1 MPTFHEEAGK
11 GDFRRKEDRK
21 TIESNWDKIDWSKKV
36 EKKEDSGLIENNSG
50 CSNASESVP
59 DGE

>member
-1 MPTFHEEAGK
+1 MTTFHEDAGK
-11 GDFRRKEDRK
+11 GDHRRVEDRK
-21 TIESNWDKIDWSKKV
+21 AIESNWDKIDWSKKSTPSS
-36 EKKEDSGLIENNSG
+36 EKESG

>member
-11 GDFRRKEDRK
+11 GSHKRVEDRK
-21 TIESNWDKIDWSKKV
+21 AIESNWDKIDWSKKV
-36 EKKEDSGLIENNSG
+36 EKKEENSG
-50 CSNASESVP
+50 CSNASENVP